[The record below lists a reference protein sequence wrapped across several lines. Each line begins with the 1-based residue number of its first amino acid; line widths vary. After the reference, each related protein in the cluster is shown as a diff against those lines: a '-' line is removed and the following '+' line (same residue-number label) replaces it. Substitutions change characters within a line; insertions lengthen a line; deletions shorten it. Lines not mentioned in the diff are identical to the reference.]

1 MKHAVRGSQPA
12 QVDDFLSRVLCS
24 AYVDLVREEL
34 MHLPAADDLLIPLSG
49 SEAITVTEYDARF
62 RSRQSR

>member
-12 QVDDFLSRVLCS
+12 QVDDLLARVLCS

-34 MHLPAADDLLIPLSG
+34 MHLPAADDMLIPLSG
-49 SEAITVTEYDARF
+49 NDAITLTEY
-62 RSRQSR
+62 RSRFGG